1 MENKNNALYGYI
13 THGNKMQAKK
23 FYMQGRHETDTGRQN
38 NQVEMIWDLGYMYML
53 YMEYPLISAGNG
65 ENEPAVKMVL
75 SVWFHYLEERFFLV
89 RKISSKSFACL

>member
-38 NQVEMIWDLGYMYML
+38 NQVEMIWDEIQDTCTCGTWSTLSFLLGTD
-53 YMEYPLISAGNG
+53 
-65 ENEPAVKMVL
+65 KMNQL
-75 SVWFHYLEERFFLV
+75 
-89 RKISSKSFACL
+89 